1 MATASEWWEH
11 FFGKGVQDAN
21 DYTGRPIKKAA
32 YNQSG
37 SAYGWVLEYILPL
50 DKGGT
55 KGIENVHIVSNEAH
69 LLRDGKITY
78 TIDGTRYQVQ
88 KDGRGGRAIYKIGDK
103 RMSFW
108 EKEFGDA
115 DEAEDFTGRT
125 ILKCAYGQNNSRYG
139 WDIDHIMPLSK
150 GGKDVD
156 ENKQIVHVDTND
168 EKGDKITFVS
178 DNGKTYQVQK
188 TANNLPAY
196 WANEYDYT
204 DKKYCMVEIIN
215 N

>member
-11 FFGKGVQDAN
+11 FFGKGVQDAK

-32 YNQSG
+32 FEQSG

-50 DKGGT
+50 SKGGT
-55 KGIENVHIVSNEAH
+55 KGVDNVHIVSYEAYS
-69 LLRDGKITY
+69 LRDGKITY

-88 KDGRGGRAIYKIGDK
+88 KDGRGGRTIVKIGDK

-108 EKEFGDA
+108 ESEFGDVE
-115 DEAEDFTGRT
+115 EAEDFTGRP

-139 WDIDHIMPLSK
+139 WDIDHIMPISK
-150 GGKDVD
+150 GGKDND

-168 EKGDKITFVS
+168 EKQDKITFVS
-178 DNGKTYQVQK
+178 ANGRTYQVQK
-188 TANNLPAY
+188 VNNNPPEY
-196 WANEYDYT
+196 WANGYDYSE
-204 DKKYCMVEIIN
+204 KKYCMVEIIN

>member
-1 MATASEWWEH
+1 MATASELWERV
-11 FFGKGVQDAN
+11 FGKGVQDAT
-21 DYTGRPIKKAA
+21 DYTGRPMKKAA

-50 DKGGT
+50 DKGGLKET
-55 KGIENVHIVSNEAH
+55 SNMHIVSYEACA
-69 LLRDGKITY
+69 LRGGKITY
-78 TIDGTRYQVQ
+78 TIDGNRFQVQ

-103 RMSFW
+103 RISFW
-108 EKEFGDA
+108 EREFGNV

-150 GGKDVD
+150 GGKDTD
-156 ENKQIVHVDTND
+156 ENKQIVHVDTNH
-168 EKGDKITFVS
+168 EKQDKITFVS

-188 TANNLPAY
+188 SSNNSPEY
-196 WANEYDYT
+196 WANGYDYS

-215 N
+215 D

>member
-11 FFGKGVQDAN
+11 FFGKGVQDAH

-55 KGIENVHIVSNEAH
+55 KGTENVHIVSFEAH
-69 LLRDGKITY
+69 ALRDGKITY

-88 KDGRGGRAIYKIGDK
+88 KDGYGGRAIYKIGDK

-108 EKEFGDA
+108 KKEFGDV

-139 WDIDHIMPLSK
+139 WDIDHILPLSR
-150 GGKDVD
+150 GGKDTD
-156 ENKQIVHVDTND
+156 DNKQIVHVDTND
-168 EKGDKITFVS
+168 EKGDKTMFVS
-178 DNGKTYQVQK
+178 DNGRTYQVQK
-188 TANNLPAY
+188 TANNPPAY